1 MLELLILYILN
12 KYDCT
17 RYNIQNLIEEM
28 FFIFSCP
35 SLGAINPAL
44 RRLEN
49 MGCVEYSSSMSDG
62 GKLSK
67 RYKITPF
74 GLKYLK
80 EAIALFDFKNNAHM
94 LNNAKVC
101 ISLSDILDNKQKED
115 FDFLIANKLK
125 ILKKDVE
132 TRLSDP
138 YILYTEIQRK
148 ILEKTIKEINELILI
163 VEK

>member
-17 RYNIQNLIEEM
+17 IYKIQKFIEDM
-28 FFIFSCP
+28 FFMFSCP

-44 RRLEN
+44 KRLEGL
-49 MGCVEYSSSMSDG
+49 GCVEFNALMSEG

-67 RYKITPF
+67 TYKITPF

-80 EAIALFDFKNNAHM
+80 ESISVFDFKNPAHL

-101 ISLSDILDNKQKED
+101 IALSDVLNKEQKEKFRFVISNRLKIFKTD
-115 FDFLIANKLK
+115 IENKLK
-125 ILKKDVE
+125 
-132 TRLSDP
+132 DP
-138 YILYTEIQRK
+138 YALY
-148 ILEKTIKEINELILI
+148 LEEQKAVLGVLIKEIDLLIKT
-163 VEK
+163 VE